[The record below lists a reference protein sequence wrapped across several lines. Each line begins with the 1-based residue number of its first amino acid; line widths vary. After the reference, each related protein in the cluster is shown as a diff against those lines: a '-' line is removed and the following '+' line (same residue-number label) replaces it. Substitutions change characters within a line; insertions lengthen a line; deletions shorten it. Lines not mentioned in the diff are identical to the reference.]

1 MDWTWLLFGFDG
13 RINRATC
20 WLVALIIVCWMIFFG
35 ALIAG
40 FSIVF
45 GGPSSFT
52 FEVTDIFAIVD
63 PASLRSLSRANLVP
77 LLVHLIGT
85 PLFVWIYLATSIKRL
100 HDRDKSGWWMVP
112 FFVIPGLYRQFEH
125 RIPESYTVLAVVAF
139 IFTVWGF
146 VEIYCLPGEPWANR
160 FGPNPL
166 PEARARR
173 RTASRW
179 DQQRE
184 SEIIPYNAG
193 RPEQRRVKRET

>member
-1 MDWTWLLFGFDG
+1 
-13 RINRATC
+13 
-20 WLVALIIVCWMIFFG
+20 
-35 ALIAG
+35 
-40 FSIVF
+40 VF

-77 LLVHLIGT
+77 LLVHVIGT

-100 HDRDKSGWWMVP
+100 HDRDKSGWWMIP
-112 FFVIPGLYRQFEH
+112 FFVIPGLYRQFED
-125 RIPESYTVLAVVAF
+125 RLPESYTVLAVVAF

-146 VEIYCLPGEPWANR
+146 VEVYCMPGEPWTNR

-173 RTASRW
+173 RTTSRW

-184 SEIIPYNAG
+184 TEIIPYDAG
-193 RPEQRRVKRET
+193 RPEQRRVNREI